1 MQQNNCPDF
10 YRFNFD
16 GYAFR
21 SILSEIYLRLKLF
34 Y

>member
-16 GYAFR
+16 GYVIFNAIR
-21 SILSEIYLRLKLF
+21 NILKT
-34 Y
+34 